1 LLDAD
6 HQVDTAPVDVVEDSP
21 AVDENTDDAE
31 VEAVVAEAVGVVVDG
46 SQERRVVA
54 GAVVA
59 VPKMLEA
66 GVVG

>member
-1 LLDAD
+1 MLDAD